1 MSSVDPH
8 PRRRVAVAG
17 TEISYLDVG
26 SGRPIVF
33 LHGNPTW
40 SYLWRNVVP
49 HVADQARCLAPDLV
63 GTGRSGPAP
72 DGSYRFVDHAR
83 YLDAWFDA
91 VVPGEPVVLVVHDW
105 GSALGFWWA
114 HRHPERVAAIAY
126 MEAIVQPRD
135 WGDFPADRRR
145 LFERLRSPEAER
157 LVMQDNFFVETVL
170 PQSVLRPL
178 DDRVLDAYRDP
189 FREPCSRVP
198 TLVWPREL
206 PIDGEP
212 RDVVD
217 VVEQYGSWLAQARF
231 PKLLVKAEPGSLLV
245 GRAYEFCRAW
255 PNQTEVTVEGIHYL
269 QEDSPDQI
277 GEALRAFVSTGVR
290 G

>member
-1 MSSVDPH
+1 MSSADPH

-33 LHGNPTW
+33 MHGNPTW

-49 HVADQARCLAPDLV
+49 HVADHARCLAPDLV
-63 GTGRSGPAP
+63 GMGRSGPAP

-91 VVPGEPVVLVVHDW
+91 VVPGGPVVLVVHDW

-145 LFERLRSPEAER
+145 LFERLRSPQAER

-189 FREPCSRVP
+189 FREPRSRVP

-212 RDVVD
+212 RVVVD

-269 QEDSPDQI
+269 QEDSPDAI